1 MKTRKL
7 LALLLMLPL
16 LAYCGKNDPVDNTDD
31 GKEQDQGQGQGTV
44 DPPADDPFA
53 DAAPEV
59 KNGDLILVTNEKM
72 QAFVEEVKYP
82 ERDYSETHILDD
94 KYGPTAP
101 GNADKPQEYS
111 IRWTKTD
118 AEGDKTVK
126 LWEDDGWSREM
137 TVESGEYYVNIINLR
152 PNAHYHYEVKGAG
165 GKTVTSGEFNTR
177 GLVYQV
183 LFKANVRN
191 ARDLGGWK
199 TKDGKKMV
207 KYRMIYRGGRL
218 QASTLTSKRG
228 KEDLKAQGILAQLD
242 LRGHTSSGAQEY
254 LNREDSPLEKMWGN
268 DFAFCAPC
276 IEKGYTQMLKS
287 DGAKV
292 KQCFEFVAACVKANK
307 PVYYHCSLGR
317 DRTGTLSML
326 LLGVLG
332 VDEGDI
338 SKEYELTQF
347 APFEWATSTG
357 ESTKMTRLVDYKGAA
372 NYIWNSFV
380 GEGESFAQG
389 VEKYLLSI
397 GVSQAVIDEFRSQM
411 LVPVN

>member
-7 LALLLMLPL
+7 LALLLVLPL
-16 LAYCGKNDPVDNTDD
+16 LAYCTKPDPDN
-31 GKEQDQGQGQGTV
+31 GKEQEQGQGEEQGQVT
-44 DPPADDPFA
+44 PPEEDPFA
-53 DAAPEV
+53 DAATEV
-59 KNGDLILVTNEKM
+59 KNGDLILVTNERM
-72 QAFVEEVKYP
+72 QAFLEDVKYP
-82 ERDYSETHILDD
+82 ERDYTETHILDE

-111 IRWTKTD
+111 IRWTKAD
-118 AEGDKTVK
+118 ADGDKTVK
-126 LWEDDGWSREM
+126 LWEDDGWSREIN
-137 TVESGEYYVNIINLR
+137 VEGGEYYVNIINLR
-152 PNAHYHYEVKGAG
+152 PGAHYHFEVKGAG
-165 GKTVTSGEFNTR
+165 GKTVTSGEFDTK

-199 TKDGKKMV
+199 TKDGKTV

-218 QASTLTSKRG
+218 QSSTLTSKRG
-228 KEDLKAQGILAQLD
+228 REDLKAQGILAQLD
-242 LRGHTSSGAQEY
+242 LRGKSDVLSGPAVDY
-254 LNREDSPLEKMWGN
+254 MD
-268 DFAFCAPC
+268 FCAPV
-276 IEKGYTQMLKS
+276 IEEGYTQMLKD

-292 KQCFEFVAACVKANK
+292 KQCFEYVANCVKENK

-332 VDEGDI
+332 VNEGDI

-347 APFEWATSTG
+347 APYEWATSGG
-357 ESTKMTRLVDYKGAA
+357 ETTKMTRRADYKGAA
-372 NYIWNSFV
+372 NYIWNNFV

-397 GVSQAVIDEFRSQM
+397 GVSQETITEFRSLM
-411 LVPVN
+411 LV

>member
-7 LALLLMLPL
+7 LALLLLLPL
-16 LAYCGKNDPVDNTDD
+16 LTYCDKKTPDPIEDDPTEKPEPGPVDPV
-31 GKEQDQGQGQGTV
+31 EE
-44 DPPADDPFA
+44 DPFA
-53 DAAPEV
+53 DAATEV
-59 KNGDLILVTNEKM
+59 KDGDLILVTNERV
-72 QAFVEEVKYP
+72 QAFLEDVTYP
-82 ERDYSETHILDD
+82 ERDYSETHILDE
-94 KYGPTAP
+94 KYAPTAP

-111 IRWTKTD
+111 IRWTKAD

-152 PNAHYHYEVKGAG
+152 PNAHYHYEVTGAG
-165 GKTVTSGEFNTR
+165 GKTVTSGEFDTK

-199 TKDGKKMV
+199 AARGKTV

-218 QASTLTSKRG
+218 QPSTLTSKRG

-242 LRGHTSSGAQEY
+242 LRGKSDVLSGPTVDY
-254 LNREDSPLEKMWGN
+254 MD
-268 DFAFCAPC
+268 FCAPV
-276 IEKGYTQMLKS
+276 IEEGYTQMLRD

-292 KQCFEFVAACVKANK
+292 KQCFEYVAQCVKDNK

-317 DRTGTLSML
+317 DRTGTLTML

-332 VDEGDI
+332 VNEGDI

-347 APFEWATSTG
+347 APFEWATSGG
-357 ESTKMTRLVDYKGAA
+357 ETTKMTRRADYKGAA
-372 NYIWNSFV
+372 NYIWNNFV
-380 GEGESFAQG
+380 DEGETFSQG
-389 VEKYLLSI
+389 VIKYLVSI
-397 GVSQAVIDEFRSQM
+397 GVDEKTILDFCSLM
-411 LVPVN
+411 LE

>member
-1 MKTRKL
+1 
-7 LALLLMLPL
+7 
-16 LAYCGKNDPVDNTDD
+16 
-31 GKEQDQGQGQGTV
+31 
-44 DPPADDPFA
+44 
-53 DAAPEV
+53 
-59 KNGDLILVTNEKM
+59 M
-72 QAFVEEVKYP
+72 QAFLEDVTYP
-82 ERDYSETHILDD
+82 ERDYSETHILDE
-94 KYGPTAP
+94 KYAPTAP

-111 IRWTKTD
+111 IRWTKAD

-152 PNAHYHYEVKGAG
+152 PNAHYHYEVTGAG
-165 GKTVTSGEFNTR
+165 GKTVTSGEFDTK

-199 TKDGKKMV
+199 AARGKTV

-218 QASTLTSKRG
+218 QPSTLTSKRG

-242 LRGHTSSGAQEY
+242 LRGKSDVLSGPTVDY
-254 LNREDSPLEKMWGN
+254 MD
-268 DFAFCAPC
+268 FCAPV
-276 IEKGYTQMLKS
+276 IEEGYTQMLRD

-292 KQCFEFVAACVKANK
+292 KQCFEYVAQCVKDNK

-317 DRTGTLSML
+317 DRTGTLTML

-332 VDEGDI
+332 VNEGDI

-347 APFEWATSTG
+347 APFEWATSGG
-357 ESTKMTRLVDYKGAA
+357 ETTKMTRRADYKGAA
-372 NYIWNSFV
+372 NYIWNNFV
-380 GEGESFAQG
+380 GEGETFAQG
-389 VEKYLLSI
+389 VIKYLVSI
-397 GVSQAVIDEFRSQM
+397 GVDEKTILDFCSLM
-411 LVPVN
+411 LE

>member
-1 MKTRKL
+1 MRL
-7 LALLLMLPL
+7 RYLSLIVLVPLLLCCTKPENNNNQPEEQEQE
-16 LAYCGKNDPVDNTDD
+16 KPTPTDPTDEENDLDPQVKD
-31 GKEQDQGQGQGTV
+31 GDV
-44 DPPADDPFA
+44 
-53 DAAPEV
+53 
-59 KNGDLILVTNEKM
+59 ILVTDAIVEK
-72 QAFVEEVKYP
+72 FLTEVTYP
-82 ERDYSETHILDD
+82 ENDYKETHILDD
-94 KYGPTAP
+94 VYAPTAP
-101 GNADKPQEYS
+101 GKYDKPQKYT
-111 IRWTKTD
+111 IRW
-118 AEGDKTVK
+118 EGSYDEVTAR

-137 TVESGEYYVNIINLR
+137 TVEGGEYYVNIINLR
-152 PNAHYHYEVKGAG
+152 PNAHYHFEVKGTG
-165 GKTVTSGEFNTR
+165 GKTVTSGEFNTK

-218 QASTLTSKRG
+218 QPSTLTSKRG

-242 LRGHTSSGAQEY
+242 LRGKSDVLSGPTVDY
-254 LNREDSPLEKMWGN
+254 MD
-268 DFAFCAPC
+268 FCAPV
-276 IEKGYTQMLKS
+276 IEEGYTQMLRD
-287 DGAKV
+287 DGPKV
-292 KQCFEFVAACVKANK
+292 KQCFEYVATCVKNSK

-332 VDEGDI
+332 VNEGDI

-347 APFEWATSTG
+347 APYEWATSGG
-357 ESTKMTRLVDYKGAA
+357 ETTKMTRRADYKGAA
-372 NYIWNSFV
+372 NYIWNNFV

-397 GVSQAVIDEFRSQM
+397 GVAQATIDEFRSLM
-411 LVPVN
+411 LVSVD

>member
-7 LALLLMLPL
+7 LALLLLLPL
-16 LAYCGKNDPVDNTDD
+16 LTYCDKKNPDPIEDDPTEKPEPGPVDPV
-31 GKEQDQGQGQGTV
+31 EE
-44 DPPADDPFA
+44 DPFA
-53 DAAPEV
+53 DAATEV
-59 KNGDLILVTNEKM
+59 KDGDLILVTNERV
-72 QAFVEEVKYP
+72 QAFLEDVTYP
-82 ERDYSETHILDD
+82 ERDYSETHILDE
-94 KYGPTAP
+94 KYAPTAP

-111 IRWTKTD
+111 IRWTKAD

-152 PNAHYHYEVKGAG
+152 PNAHYHYEVTGAG
-165 GKTVTSGEFNTR
+165 GKTVTSGEFDTK

-199 TKDGKKMV
+199 AARGKTV

-218 QASTLTSKRG
+218 QPSTLTSKRG

-242 LRGHTSSGAQEY
+242 LRGKSDVLSGPTVDY
-254 LNREDSPLEKMWGN
+254 MD
-268 DFAFCAPC
+268 FCAPV
-276 IEKGYTQMLKS
+276 IEEGYTQMLRD

-292 KQCFEFVAACVKANK
+292 KQCFEYVAQCVKDNK

-317 DRTGTLSML
+317 DRTGTLTML

-332 VDEGDI
+332 VNEGDI

-347 APFEWATSTG
+347 APFEWATSGG
-357 ESTKMTRLVDYKGAA
+357 ETTKMTRRADYKGAA
-372 NYIWNSFV
+372 NYIWNNFV
-380 GEGESFAQG
+380 GEGETFAQG
-389 VEKYLLSI
+389 VIKYLVSI
-397 GVSQAVIDEFRSQM
+397 GVDEKTILDFCSLM
-411 LVPVN
+411 LE

>member
-7 LALLLMLPL
+7 LALLLLLPL
-16 LAYCGKNDPVDNTDD
+16 LTYCDKKNPDPIEDDPIEKPEPGPVDPVD
-31 GKEQDQGQGQGTV
+31 E
-44 DPPADDPFA
+44 DPYA
-53 DAAPEV
+53 DAATEV
-59 KNGDLILVTNEKM
+59 KNGDLILVTNERM
-72 QAFVEEVKYP
+72 QAFLEDVTYP
-82 ERDYSETHILDD
+82 ERDYSETHILDE
-94 KYGPTAP
+94 KYAPTAP

-111 IRWTKTD
+111 IRWTKAN
-118 AEGDKTVK
+118 AEGDKIVK

-165 GKTVTSGEFNTR
+165 GKTVTSGEFDTK

-199 TKDGKKMV
+199 AARGKTV

-218 QASTLTSKRG
+218 QPSTLTSKRG

-242 LRGHTSSGAQEY
+242 LRGKSDVLSGPTVDY
-254 LNREDSPLEKMWGN
+254 MD
-268 DFAFCAPC
+268 FCAPV
-276 IEKGYTQMLKS
+276 IEEGYTQMLRD

-292 KQCFEFVAACVKANK
+292 KQCFEYITQCVKDNK

-317 DRTGTLSML
+317 DRTGTLTML

-332 VDEGDI
+332 VNEGDI

-347 APFEWATSTG
+347 APYEWATSGG
-357 ESTKMTRLVDYKGAA
+357 ETTKMTRRADYKGAA
-372 NYIWNSFV
+372 NYIWNNFV
-380 GEGESFAQG
+380 SDGETFAQG
-389 VEKYLLSI
+389 VMKYLLSI
-397 GVSQAVIDEFRSQM
+397 GVEEKTILDFCALM
-411 LVPVN
+411 LE